1 MPLLVSA
8 RGAVRALTVCC
19 ACCRMHRGQPHACGD
34 VPVAQVRPGT
44 RRALSII
51 PVHSLAPRSPH
62 LTPLL
67 TTYTPP
73 SSIFLSNHHPLSLPH
88 AHTRHYQLGSE
99 EQALA
104 YLRKM
109 ICAIKEDR
117 DPGVQ
122 VLLAI
127 SLWACPDVKTPFAVL
142 CRDALQ
148 SEVRTMGSKQ
158 QINAWASDNTNGMIK
173 EILSHDVCVHKYTR
187 HTHAPTHTHTHTHAH
202 THTCSH
208 THAH

>member
-1 MPLLVSA
+1 
-8 RGAVRALTVCC
+8 VCC
-19 ACCRMHRGQPHACGD
+19 AGPDRVLCVLQD
-34 VPVAQVRPGT
+34 
-44 RRALSII
+44 
-51 PVHSLAPRSPH
+51 APRAAARMRRCASGSSTAWYAARAVYYSTPFH
-62 LTPLL
+62 RPRLTPLL
-67 TTYTPP
+67 TTNTPP
-73 SSIFLSNHHPLSLPH
+73 SSIFLSIHHPLSLPH